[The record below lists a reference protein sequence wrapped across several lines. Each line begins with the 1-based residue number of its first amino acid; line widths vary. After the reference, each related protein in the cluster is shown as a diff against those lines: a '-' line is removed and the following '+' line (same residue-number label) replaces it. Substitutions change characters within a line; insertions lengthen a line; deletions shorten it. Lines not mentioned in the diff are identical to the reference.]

1 MRKIET
7 MRLIVHLALIFAL
20 SGCSYTFL
28 PLTPAPLALEPRLV
42 LGRAELTRSGA
53 DILLRLEFQKIPTE
67 GYLSVKLE
75 RNDDPVTEDS
85 KLISVNTQS
94 LEWKLTDAVLGR
106 YRAYLFWQGNVVRA
120 LDFVLEK

>member
-1 MRKIET
+1 MLRNLTIICLL
-7 MRLIVHLALIFAL
+7 LI
-20 SGCSYTFL
+20 SSCSYTFL
-28 PLTPAPLALEPRLV
+28 PLTPAALKLEPRLV

-53 DILLRLEFQKIPTE
+53 DIVIRLEFLKIPTE

-85 KLISVNTQS
+85 KLITTDTQS
-94 LEWKLTDAVLGR
+94 LEWKLSDAVLGR
-106 YRAYLFWQGNVVRA
+106 YRAYLFWQGSVVRA

>member
-1 MRKIET
+1 MRPFLLVFI
-7 MRLIVHLALIFAL
+7 LGL

-28 PLTPAPLALEPRLV
+28 PLTPAALALEPRLV

-53 DILLRLEFQKIPTE
+53 NILLRLEFQKIPTE

-85 KLISVNTQS
+85 KFISPNTQS
-94 LEWKLTDAVLGR
+94 LEWNLSAAVLGR
-106 YRAYLFWQGNVVRA
+106 YRAYLFWQGDVVRA
-120 LDFVLEK
+120 LDYVLER

>member
-1 MRKIET
+1 MRPFLLI
-7 MRLIVHLALIFAL
+7 LIVAL
-20 SGCSYTFL
+20 SSCSYTFL
-28 PLTPAPLALEPRLV
+28 PLTPAPLKLEPRLV

-53 DILLRLEFQKIPTE
+53 NILLRLEFLKIPLE

-94 LEWKLTDAVLGR
+94 LEWKLSDAVLGR
-106 YRAYLFWQGNVVRA
+106 YRAYLFWQGDVVRA
-120 LDFVLEK
+120 LDYVLEK

>member
-1 MRKIET
+1 
-7 MRLIVHLALIFAL
+7 MRLFINLALVLAL
-20 SGCSYTFL
+20 SSCSYTFL
-28 PLTPAPLALEPRLV
+28 PLTPAPLKLEPRLV

-53 DILLRLEFQKIPTE
+53 DILLRLEFQKIPSE

-106 YRAYLFWQGNVVRA
+106 YRAYLFWQGDVVRA

>member
-1 MRKIET
+1 
-7 MRLIVHLALIFAL
+7 MRLLVSLVLMLFV
-20 SGCSYTFL
+20 SCSYTFL
-28 PLTPAPLALEPRLV
+28 PLTPAPLSLEPRLV
-42 LGRAELTRSGA
+42 LGRSELTRSGN
-53 DILLRLEFQKIPTE
+53 DILLRLEFQKIPNE

-85 KLISVNTQS
+85 KLISLSTQS

-106 YRAYLFWQGNVVRA
+106 YRAYLFWQGDVVRA